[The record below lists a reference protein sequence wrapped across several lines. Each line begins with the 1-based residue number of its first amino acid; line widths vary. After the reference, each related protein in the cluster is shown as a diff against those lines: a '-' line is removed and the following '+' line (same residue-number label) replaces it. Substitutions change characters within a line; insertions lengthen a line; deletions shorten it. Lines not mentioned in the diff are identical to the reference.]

1 MAPSLPAAG
10 EVGGPRVS
18 GASGGGGDTRVKGQ
32 GFRGILQAV
41 DLMFGSST
49 LADVRT
55 RLEPETKLDGLVAS
69 GWYPLAWYR
78 DLHRAAALALPAE
91 SDLAYA
97 LGREAMRQDL
107 NGVYR
112 FVLRLLGPDRT
123 FRHAE
128 KVLSTYWENARF
140 TLLEEAPGRIVAKYS
155 GMHGLDDACWR
166 DLVGGT
172 TVIAETTMGKGAR
185 LTVLQGGRRG
195 HDSMT
200 AELLWEH

>member
-1 MAPSLPAAG
+1 
-10 EVGGPRVS
+10 V
-18 GASGGGGDTRVKGQ
+18 GASASADRGDTRVKGQ
-32 GFRGILQAV
+32 GFRGIVQAIE
-41 DLMFGSST
+41 LMFGTGT

-55 RLEPETKLDGLVAS
+55 RLEPETRLESIVAS

-140 TLLEEAPGRIVAKYS
+140 TVLEESPGRLVGKYS
-155 GMHGLDDACWR
+155 EMRGLDDACWR

-172 TVIAETTMGKGAR
+172 SVIAETTMGKDAR
-185 LTVLQGGRRG
+185 LTILQGGRRG
-195 HDSMT
+195 HETMT
-200 AELLWEH
+200 AELIWAG

>member
-1 MAPSLPAAG
+1 
-10 EVGGPRVS
+10 VS
-18 GASGGGGDTRVKGQ
+18 ALETRGDTRVKGQ
-32 GFRGILQAV
+32 GFRGILSAIE
-41 DLMFGSST
+41 LMFGSAA

-55 RLEPETKLDGLVAS
+55 HLDRETKLESIVAS

-78 DLHRAAALALPAE
+78 DLHRAAALALPGE
-91 SDLAYA
+91 TDLAYV

-107 NGVYR
+107 GGVYR

-140 TLLEEAPGRIVAKYS
+140 TAIEEEPGRILAKFS
-155 GMHGLDDACWR
+155 EMRGLDDACWR

-172 TVIAETTMGKGAR
+172 TVIAETTMGREAR
-185 LTVLQGGRRG
+185 LTVLAGGRRG
-195 HDSMT
+195 HESMT
-200 AELLWEH
+200 AELAWKV